1 MAVTIGVAV
10 AWGVIAAA
18 PFVVV
23 AMRAEARARAR
34 SLARR
39 RGGTGSTGGRLPVR
53 QVGERVAGLPVVAAG
68 VVVVRRFA
76 GRRRTRG
83 EAGALGAELP
93 VVVDL
98 LNVAVGAGLAP
109 REAIELAVRWAPPS
123 AAAALGTV
131 PVACRLGATLDEA
144 LRDAGRRAPAIR
156 PLADTV
162 RTAARLGAPLAP
174 ALARLADEARADL
187 RRAAEARA
195 RTVPVR
201 LLFPLVFLVLP
212 AFGLLTVVPALLA
225 GFAHR

>member
-1 MAVTIGVAV
+1 MAVTVVLAI
-10 AWGVIAAA
+10 AWALIAAA
-18 PFVVV
+18 PFLVV

-34 SLARR
+34 SLAGRR
-39 RGGTGSTGGRLPVR
+39 RATGGHRRPVR
-53 QVGERVAGLPVVAAG
+53 RVGERVAGQPVVAAA
-68 VVVVRRFA
+68 VVLVRRFA
-76 GRRRTRG
+76 SRRHDRG
-83 EAGALGAELP
+83 EAGALSVELP

-98 LNVAVGAGLAP
+98 LNVGVGAGLSP

-123 AAAALGTV
+123 AASVLGTV
-131 PVACRLGATLDEA
+131 PAACRLGATLDEA
-144 LRDAGRRAPAIR
+144 LHDAGCQAPAIR

-174 ALARLADEARADL
+174 ALTRLADEARADL

-225 GFAHR
+225 GFTHR